1 MKPDDQYGLLIERV
15 NRYRALIE
23 EAVAEAVARKAA

>member
-1 MKPDDQYGLLIERV
+1 VKKDDQHGLLIEPV

-23 EAVAEAVARKAA
+23 VAAAIERKAA